1 MTVID
6 DLRGGGMIV
15 PLALGF
21 DELGTSIVCWPLL
34 LGIEVTLPEGNE
46 TDDVLCEEDK
56 VVFVLV
62 FVSSSL
68 DTRSITSLLLVAIR
82 FSPPSPV
89 LRVVLFGSTLPLMIQ
104 HPCVRSTICSIY
116 CLDGTTKRVRSSS
129 FGCFSFYLLLKFAR
143 RPQAQKT
150 EQKVFIFPTNLLAI
164 LVCN

>member
-6 DLRGGGMIV
+6 DLRGGMID
-15 PLALGF
+15 PLALGL
-21 DELGTSIVCWPLL
+21 DAPETGIVCWPLL

-46 TDDVLCEEDK
+46 IDDDLCEEDK
-56 VVFVLV
+56 DVFVLV

-104 HPCVRSTICSIY
+104 HPCVCF
-116 CLDGTTKRVRSSS
+116 TTGLFDLP
-129 FGCFSFYLLLKFAR
+129 FGW
-143 RPQAQKT
+143 
-150 EQKVFIFPTNLLAI
+150 N
-164 LVCN
+164 N